1 MDVQTQRVSILGST
15 GSIGKSTL
23 AVIDANPDR
32 YEIFALSANT
42 DVDGILLQ
50 VQKYR
55 PRYVAM
61 ADQRSAEELVRSL
74 KSEGISSDT
83 EVLSGSDSL
92 ASIASHAE
100 VDTVVAAIV
109 GAAGLFSTM
118 AAVKSGKKILLA
130 NKETLVCS
138 GQLFMDSVKSSG
150 ATLLPIDSEHNAIFQ
165 CLPMTEDAPLAH
177 VAKVYLTGSGG
188 PFRGRSLESLADIT
202 PDQACAH
209 PNWSMG
215 RKISV
220 DSATMMN
227 KGLELIEACHL
238 FNISPDLIDIVI
250 HPQSIV
256 HSMVEYVDGSV
267 LAQLGSPDM
276 KTPIASALAWPERI
290 SSGSS
295 PFDILANNLTFE
307 PPEYSNYPCLQLA
320 IDVAKM
326 DGTAAVALNASNEI
340 AVAAFLEKKVQYLD
354 IPRIVE
360 KMLVNTKIAEPQ
372 TIEAV
377 IELDE
382 SVRCQTAE
390 LIQEMAY

>member
-1 MDVQTQRVSILGST
+1 MQPQYLSILGST

-23 AVIDANPDR
+23 AVVDSNPDR
-32 YEIFALSANT
+32 YRVFALSANT
-42 DVDGILLQ
+42 NVDGILSQ
-50 VQKYR
+50 VARYR

-61 ADQRSAEELVRSL
+61 NDDSAAEKLADAL
-74 KSEGISSDT
+74 KREGKSQT

-92 ASIASHAE
+92 AAVASHEE

-118 AAVKSGKKILLA
+118 AAVNAGKKILIA
-130 NKETLVCS
+130 NKETLVC
-138 GQLFMDSVKSSG
+138 GGKLFMEAVRASG

-165 CLPMTEDAPLAH
+165 CLPMKDDTPLTH
-177 VAKVYLTGSGG
+177 VAKIYLTGSGG
-188 PFRGRSLESLADIT
+188 PFRDRSVESLTDIT

-238 FNISPDLIDIVI
+238 FDISPDMIDIVI
-250 HPQSIV
+250 HPESII
-256 HSMVEYVDGSV
+256 HSMVEYIDGSV

-290 SSGSS
+290 YSGSKQ
-295 PFDILANNLTFE
+295 FDIYAKNLTFE
-307 PPEYSNYPCLQLA
+307 PPQYQNYPCLQLA
-320 IDVAKM
+320 VEAAKM
-326 DGTAAVALNASNEI
+326 DGAAAVVLNASNEI
-340 AVAAFLEKKVQYLD
+340 AVAAFLEEKIQYLD
-354 IPRIVE
+354 IPKIVE
-360 KMLVNTKIAEPQ
+360 KMLLAGKTSEPQ
-372 TIEAV
+372 TIQAV
-377 IELDE
+377 IELDLDA
-382 SVRCQTAE
+382 RYRAGE
-390 LIQEMAY
+390 LIKEMAK